1 MLVWE
6 LMWGDSRAETG
17 ASQVLEGSEGD
28 GGCFEEHMGPLLPLG
43 TEVTIWLKGPLPS
56 LFWAR
61 TLNW

>member
-1 MLVWE
+1 M
-6 LMWGDSRAETG
+6 
-17 ASQVLEGSEGD
+17 
-28 GGCFEEHMGPLLPLG
+28 GGLRGTLLLPLG